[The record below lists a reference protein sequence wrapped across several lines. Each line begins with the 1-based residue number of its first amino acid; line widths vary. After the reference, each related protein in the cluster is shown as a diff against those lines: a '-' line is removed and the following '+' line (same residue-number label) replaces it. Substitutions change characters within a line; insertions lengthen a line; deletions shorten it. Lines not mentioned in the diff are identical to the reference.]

1 MFKSIDEY
9 IDWCVDMGYISSD
22 GTPLKCHKCDSK
34 ELEEYDEHYM
44 EWGDR
49 EEYSV
54 RCKQCGTEVG
64 HWAYG
69 NWNIM

>member
-22 GTPLKCHKCDSK
+22 GTPLKCHKCGSK
-34 ELEEYDEHYM
+34 EMIRCNEYYTDNFLEEYDIK
-44 EWGDR
+44 
-49 EEYSV
+49 
-54 RCKQCGTEVG
+54 CKQCSTELG

-69 NWNIM
+69 NWELM

>member
-22 GTPLKCHKCDSK
+22 GTPLKCHKCGSK

-44 EWGDR
+44 EWEDR